1 MLAHS
6 TRLQIIHL
14 LDQQGAL
21 GVNELQAQLN
31 IDQAL
36 VSHHLLKMRNVGI
49 VSSQRK
55 DKAVYY
61 RLNEPSLATLLPLL
75 ISFSH
80 PVTL

>member
-49 VSSQRK
+49 VSSKRQG
-55 DKAVYY
+55 KAYI
-61 RLNEPSLATLLPLL
+61 TG
-75 ISFSH
+75 
-80 PVTL
+80 